1 MRVIASVYVL
11 LCVLC
16 AVCCVCVRNDVFIP
30 FTQITFVWNMAHK
43 IHLYT
48 HSFNFFSHCLFFL
61 FLLTRSFRSL
71 FSGWLFYPS
80 CNFVCTITFNSF
92 LFFSP
97 FFFIS
102 FSRAIQISFCYFSCY
117 LSFSFRS
124 SSIFSVYCLHSPL
137 ASHSLEPHS
146 IFILIFTFRF
156 ETTKCSLISHS
167 WRIT

>member
-1 MRVIASVYVL
+1 MCMCCS
-11 LCVLC
+11 
-16 AVCCVCVRNDVFIP
+16 VCCVCVRNDVFIP

-61 FLLTRSFRSL
+61 FFFSPFASLL
-71 FSGWLFYPS
+71 FSGWLFHPS

-102 FSRAIQISFCYFSCY
+102 FSRAIQISFCY
-117 LSFSFRS
+117 LSFCLSCLPFYPYLCILFQCRFLSRHVQFLFASFFPR
-124 SSIFSVYCLHSPL
+124 IQNRKMFAHFSFL
-137 ASHSLEPHS
+137 AYHLRAE
-146 IFILIFTFRF
+146 
-156 ETTKCSLISHS
+156 K
-167 WRIT
+167 